1 MSLNHP
7 DLILSS
13 ASDWVQRWL
22 ARYPP
27 GSRVLDY
34 ACGYGRNT
42 AYAVGLGMSV
52 LAVDSDPSAVAS
64 VGSIAAPAE
73 RLVADLE
80 HGRWPLSNRQ
90 FDVVIVSNYLFR
102 ARLDLLVSLVAPSG
116 MLIYETFMAG
126 NERYGRP
133 ASAKFLLQPN
143 ELYELTLRARLQPI
157 AFEQGYFELPKP
169 AMRQRIC
176 AVRAPVDAEIFKL

>member
-7 DLILSS
+7 DLFLSS

-22 ARYPP
+22 PRCPP

-42 AYAVGLGMSV
+42 AYAVARGMSV
-52 LAVDSDPSAVAS
+52 LAVDSDPSAVD
-64 VGSIAAPAE
+64 SIAAPAE

-80 HGRWPLSNRQ
+80 HGRWPFSSRQ
-90 FDVVIVSNYLFR
+90 FDVVIVCNYLFR
-102 ARLDLLVSLVAPSG
+102 ARLDLLISLVAPSG
-116 MLIYETFMAG
+116 MLIYETFMVG

-133 ASAKFLLQPN
+133 SSAKFLLQPN
-143 ELYELTLRARLQPI
+143 ELYELALRAGLQPI
-157 AFEQGYFELPKP
+157 AFEQGYFDLPKP

-176 AVRAPVDAEIFKL
+176 AVRAPFDAEIFMP